1 MRQPKLID
9 YILLTTLS
17 LIWASAFFNIKIAT
31 YSFGPVTIAFLR
43 VFFGAIPVLLLC
55 YYKNIKIE
63 AFSKDWH
70 WFAMIGFI
78 NLVAPFFL
86 IAYGVK
92 SVQSNLAAIL
102 MSTTP
107 LSSTVLGHFFTKNE
121 KFNLI
126 KTFGILIGFSG
137 IVFLFSDNILIDEN
151 NFTSALLILLGS
163 TCYVVGGVLT
173 LKISKKKNEN
183 VTGSILIWAIIY
195 VRAFGL
201 GPFAGL
207 LSIFTADV
215 GTLGKLF
222 SEATDNADK
231 KQIEGITATGSNK
244 SSIIRY
250 GLIPQIFPIF
260 ISQSLYFFESNTRSA
275 VILGVVGAGGIGL
288 QLTERMKAQY
298 WDQTLFIIVLI
309 LIMVAIIDSIS
320 RAIRK
325 RIIYE

>member
-9 YILLTTLS
+9 YILLVTLS

-63 AFSKDWH
+63 AFSKDWY

-121 KFNLI
+121 KFNLT

-137 IVFLFSDNILIDEN
+137 IIYLFSDNLLINDN
-151 NFTSALLILLGS
+151 NFISALLILLGS
-163 TCYVVGGVLT
+163 TFYVIGGVLT

-183 VTGSILIWAIIY
+183 VTGSILIWAIIILIPFVSFIEQPWHTIPRTDSLISVIY
-195 VRAFGL
+195 L
-201 GPFAGL
+201 GIFSTGIAWL
-207 LSIFTADV
+207 LRFRI
-215 GTLGKLF
+215 LK
-222 SEATDNADK
+222 N
-231 KQIEGITATGSNK
+231 N
-244 SSIIRY
+244 
-250 GLIPQIFPIF
+250 GLIFQSQVSYLIPIF
-260 ISQSLYFFESNTRSA
+260 GT
-275 VILGVVGAGGIGL
+275 ILGYIFLSEVITIKVVISLVAVCIGIYFVK
-288 QLTERMKAQY
+288 KA
-298 WDQTLFIIVLI
+298 DNKKII
-309 LIMVAIIDSIS
+309 
-320 RAIRK
+320 
-325 RIIYE
+325 

>member
-1 MRQPKLID
+1 MKQPTLFD
-9 YILLTTLS
+9 YFLLTILA

-107 LSSTVLGHFFTKNE
+107 LSSTILGHFYTKNE
-121 KFNLI
+121 KFNFI
-126 KTFGILIGFSG
+126 KTIGILIGFSG
-137 IVFLFSDNILIDEN
+137 IVFLFSDNLLIDEN
-151 NFTSALLILLGS
+151 NFVSALLILLGS
-163 TCYVVGGVLT
+163 TCYVIGGVLT

-183 VTGSILIWAIIY
+183 VTGSILIWATIILIPLVGFIEQPWQLTPRLDSTVSVIY
-195 VRAFGL
+195 LGL
-201 GPFAGL
+201 VSTGIAWL
-207 LSIFTADV
+207 LRFRILV
-215 GTLGKLF
+215 K
-222 SEATDNADK
+222 N
-231 KQIEGITATGSNK
+231 
-244 SSIIRY
+244 
-250 GLIPQIFPIF
+250 GLIFQSQVSYLIPIF
-260 ISQSLYFFESNTRSA
+260 GTILSYIFLKELITFKVLISLIA
-275 VILGVVGAGGIGL
+275 VVVGIYFV
-288 QLTERMKAQY
+288 K
-298 WDQTLFIIVLI
+298 
-309 LIMVAIIDSIS
+309 
-320 RAIRK
+320 RAS
-325 RIIYE
+325 

>member
-1 MRQPKLID
+1 MKQPKLLD
-9 YILLTTLS
+9 YLLLVLLA

-55 YYKNIKIE
+55 YYKDIKIE
-63 AFSKDWH
+63 AFSKDWY

-107 LSSTVLGHFFTKNE
+107 LSSTVLGHFYTKNE
-121 KFNLI
+121 KFNFI

-137 IVFLFSDNILIDEN
+137 ILYLFSDNLLIDDN
-151 NFTSALLILLGS
+151 NFFSAILILLGS

-183 VTGSILIWAIIY
+183 VTGSILIWAIIILIPLVGFIEQPWNLTPRLDSTISVIY
-195 VRAFGL
+195 LGL
-201 GPFAGL
+201 VSTGIAWL
-207 LSIFTADV
+207 LRFRILV
-215 GTLGKLF
+215 
-222 SEATDNADK
+222 N
-231 KQIEGITATGSNK
+231 N
-244 SSIIRY
+244 
-250 GLIPQIFPIF
+250 GLIFQSQVSYLIPIF
-260 ISQSLYFFESNTRSA
+260 GT
-275 VILGVVGAGGIGL
+275 ILSYIFL
-288 QLTERMKAQY
+288 KELITIK
-298 WDQTLFIIVLI
+298 VLI
-309 LIMVAIIDSIS
+309 SLIAVCIGIYFV
-320 RAIRK
+320 RK
-325 RIIYE
+325 ADNKQTT

>member
-1 MRQPKLID
+1 MKQPVLID
-9 YILLTTLS
+9 YLLLVLLA

-86 IAYGVK
+86 IAYGVQ

-107 LSSTVLGHFFTKNE
+107 LSSTVLGHFYTKNE

-137 IVFLFSDNILIDEN
+137 IIFLFSDNLMINEN
-151 NFTSALLILLGS
+151 NFISALLILLGS

-173 LKISKKKNEN
+173 LKISKKRNEN
-183 VTGSILIWAIIY
+183 VTGSILIWATIILIPLVVIIEQPWNIVPRLDSTISVIY
-195 VRAFGL
+195 L
-201 GPFAGL
+201 GIVSTGIAWL
-207 LSIFTADV
+207 LRFRILVT
-215 GTLGKLF
+215 
-222 SEATDNADK
+222 N
-231 KQIEGITATGSNK
+231 
-244 SSIIRY
+244 
-250 GLIPQIFPIF
+250 GLIFQSQVSYLIPIF
-260 ISQSLYFFESNTRSA
+260 GTILSFIFLKELITIKVLVSLIAVSVGIYFVR
-275 VILGVVGAGGIGL
+275 
-288 QLTERMKAQY
+288 KADIQPN
-298 WDQTLFIIVLI
+298 
-309 LIMVAIIDSIS
+309 S
-320 RAIRK
+320 
-325 RIIYE
+325 